1 MKYPTLEEILI
12 LHDYQIKRFGG
23 KYGVRDIRMLESA
36 IQRPQ
41 ATFDGKD
48 LYPTLFQ
55 KASAVV
61 HSIIK
66 NHPFVDGN
74 KRTGIHAALTFLG
87 ENGIEVDVKNKDIV
101 KLGLDISNDK
111 ISLKD
116 LAGWF
121 EQNQTKQPLTNIP
134 N

>member
-1 MKYPTLEEILI
+1 VKYPTLEEILI